1 MREKKFKI
9 IINEKVYLLYNC
21 LEIRLTNLKNSYLM
35 YFNKLYNSVNIM
47 EFRVENVEADNA
59 SGGSGN

>member
-9 IINEKVYLLYNC
+9 IINEKAYLLYNC